1 MEFCPVDSELHYK
14 VLDHLPK
21 IPQHLVEGDWL
32 GEEHFKWSSTVSF
45 NYSDKS
51 SKTGPVIVTNEIK
64 SEALK
69 LWLREHIET
78 NLNSVLYRKVLVTP
92 EQNFYPP
99 HIDVRRNF
107 ALMYNLN
114 DSGGD
119 VVIWKEKDKP
129 MIQGSTLPTGR
140 PKLFNDYSLL
150 EEVHRFSPPVNTW
163 YIINSQAIHSV
174 ENLQGVREGLH
185 IACTVHSPHV
195 QLLKPALV

>member
-1 MEFCPVDSELHYK
+1 MSFLPQDSKLHYK
-14 VLDHLPK
+14 ILDHLPK

-32 GEEHFKWSSTVSF
+32 GEEHFKWSSSVTFEYGGSQA
-45 NYSDKS
+45 
-51 SKTGPVIVTNEIK
+51 KTGPVIVTNEIK

-69 LWLREHIET
+69 QWLRENIET
-78 NLNSVLYRKVLVTP
+78 NLNSVLYRKVMVTP

-119 VVIWKEKDKP
+119 LVIWKEKNKP

-140 PKLFNDYSLL
+140 PKLFNDYSVL

-163 YIINSQAIHSV
+163 YIINSQCIHSV
-174 ENLQGVREGLH
+174 EDIKSVREGIH
-185 IACTVHSPHV
+185 IACTFDSQHV
-195 QLLKPALV
+195 KLLNPALV